1 MIKRFDGFKE
11 EAVTPSKQLP
21 AGSYVIEI
29 KGVKFIQGEGNKS
42 DRIEMA
48 IDIAE
53 GEQAGFYKEQFDAST
68 DEDKKWKGKATIWMP
83 DGSNSDAD
91 KRAVRNFNSFAA
103 FLANENAG
111 YHWDWDESKWKGL
124 LVGMIFKDHPEWKK
138 EADIKEGDTDLL
150 WHKAYTYRPTTV
162 ACVRSGDYKIPEPAE
177 PKGVK
182 PQIGATIPGVNAFVD
197 VVADDNDELPF
208 K

>member
-111 YHWDWDESKWKGL
+111 YHWDWDEQKLKGKKIGGTFRREWN
-124 LVGMIFKDHPEWKK
+124 VDDTGREFNYTAFAWFCSADDVRNGKARPANDKFRNGATGKVYTKDAPPSGKNEGFM
-138 EADIKEGDTDLL
+138 DIPDTD
-150 WHKAYTYRPTTV
+150 AEE
-162 ACVRSGDYKIPEPAE
+162 IP
-177 PKGVK
+177 
-182 PQIGATIPGVNAFVD
+182 F
-197 VVADDNDELPF
+197 
-208 K
+208 